1 MEYERCKYPIFKR
14 EPQSDRFAAQDIRSL
29 APFFSGSLRTSPS
42 SVHRYAANIASS
54 AHLHHPAVREWAE
67 ALLEERRELWRARG
81 LGEEEQRGIEGVRVG
96 SRVDAAREAGPN
108 GV

>member
-1 MEYERCKYPIFKR
+1 VYVSCITCNTS
-14 EPQSDRFAAQDIRSL
+14 SDRFAAQDIRSL
-29 APFFSGSLRTSPS
+29 APFFSGSLRTSSPS
-42 SVHRYAANIASS
+42 VVLGRQLTSFI

-67 ALLEERRELWRARG
+67 SLLEERRELWKARG

-96 SRVDAAREAGPN
+96 GKVDAVKADTN

>member
-1 MEYERCKYPIFKR
+1 M
-14 EPQSDRFAAQDIRSL
+14 
-29 APFFSGSLRTSPS
+29 
-42 SVHRYAANIASS
+42 
-54 AHLHHPAVREWAE
+54 REWAE